1 MISYFYKI
9 LFKLH
14 SNQSEKGHIFQSC
27 QTMRQ
32 DDQFSLQLNFND
44 HWTQLE
50 TTERPKRNETVSV
63 EEMLVQ
69 GSLLAPG
76 MEIPAN
82 QAKQTTVTFIA
93 KYVFVV
99 LVFMFVLCVIFFFIS
114 WNLFILKN

>member
-1 MISYFYKI
+1 
-9 LFKLH
+9 
-14 SNQSEKGHIFQSC
+14 
-27 QTMRQ
+27 MRQ
-32 DDQFSLQLNFND
+32 DDQFSLQLNSND

-50 TTERPKRNETVSV
+50 TTERPKGNETVSV

-99 LVFMFVLCVIFFFIS
+99 VVVLVFLFVFCVNFFFHFME
-114 WNLFILKN
+114 FIHS

>member
-99 LVFMFVLCVIFFFIS
+99 VLLLFFSFHGFYS
-114 WNLFILKN
+114 SLKINK